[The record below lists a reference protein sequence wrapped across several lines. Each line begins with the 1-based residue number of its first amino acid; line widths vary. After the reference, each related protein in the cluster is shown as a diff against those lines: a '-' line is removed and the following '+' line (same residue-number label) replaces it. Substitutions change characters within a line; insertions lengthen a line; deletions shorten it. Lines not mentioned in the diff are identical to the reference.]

1 VALFD
6 CLEEGVT
13 SHGVVEPGRIELRAA
28 RQEDAGFLYGL
39 LKATMQEYVAQ
50 IWGWE
55 EAWQQAYFQEHFD
68 PSQERIVVLE
78 GEDIGVLAIEE
89 REDELFLA
97 KISILPEYQGQ
108 GIGTQLIGSLLD
120 RAFGRGLPVTL
131 QVLKGNPARRLYE
144 RLGFVVVGVTETH
157 TLMKAMPGGFP
168 PHRTQS
174 SPRFGE

>member
-1 VALFD
+1 
-6 CLEEGVT
+6 VT
-13 SHGVVEPGRIELRAA
+13 SRDRMDASGIELRAA

-55 EAWQQAYFQEHFD
+55 EEWQQAYFQEHFD

-78 GEDIGVLAIEE
+78 GQDIGVLATEE

-97 KISILPEYQGQ
+97 KISILPEYQGR
-108 GIGTQLIGSLLD
+108 GIGTHLIRAVLD
-120 RAFGRGLPVTL
+120 RAFDRGLPVTL

-144 RLGFVVVGVTETH
+144 RLGFVAVGETETH

-168 PHRTQS
+168 PQRTQS